1 MRKSAKIFWCLF
13 FRILDL
19 LRDSG
24 FRFIRV
30 REDWKLDTHNSFMK
44 KTDWY
49 LYFIRC
55 RNGSLYTGIS
65 TNVDRRF
72 QQHQNPGR
80 GGSKYLKG
88 RGPLVLVFQSK
99 VGAFSLALKVERKV
113 KKLPKN
119 KKEKIWQDSPYLAEI
134 IQKITSGA
142 KPVST
147 GKECAGG

>member
-1 MRKSAKIFWCLF
+1 
-13 FRILDL
+13 
-19 LRDSG
+19 
-24 FRFIRV
+24 
-30 REDWKLDTHNSFMK
+30 MK

-49 LYFIRC
+49 LYLIRC

-72 QQHQNPGR
+72 QQHRKPGR

-88 RGPLVLVFQSK
+88 KGPLVLVFQSK
-99 VGAFSLALKVERKV
+99 VGAYSLALKVERKI

-119 KKEKIWQDSPYLAEI
+119 KKEKLWQDSLYLDEI
-134 IQKITSGA
+134 IKKITSGP

-147 GKECAGG
+147 RNELGGGLTL